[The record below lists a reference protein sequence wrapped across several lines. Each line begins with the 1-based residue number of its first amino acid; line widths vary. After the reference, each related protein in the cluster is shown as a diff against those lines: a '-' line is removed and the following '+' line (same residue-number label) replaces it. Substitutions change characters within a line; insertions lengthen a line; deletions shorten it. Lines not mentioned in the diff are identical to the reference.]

1 MLIVTVTSDTASA
14 LKFGA
19 AFVVFFVGLAL
30 LAVGYQ
36 YRKWH
41 RSSGAGSDG
50 RWLIL
55 AGKMVGGV
63 GVALL
68 LTIAAQTQH

>member
-1 MLIVTVTSDTASA
+1 MLNVTVASDTASA
-14 LKFGA
+14 LKFGG
-19 AFVVFFVGLAL
+19 AFFVLFVGLAL

-36 YRKWH
+36 YRKWY
-41 RSSGAGSDG
+41 RTSRTGSDG

-55 AGKMVGGV
+55 AGKVVGGV